1 MVRAPAVAAVASVAV
16 AAAVVAAGGNLGL
29 GMLKRACVKVG
40 PGGSCDG
47 AQDPYGKPDGFLF
60 FQQLLDYVVR
70 RGNVRGSV
78 VFDGNVAGLGRLSR
92 YLLRLSQMSQP
103 VSLFCEHRVSR
114 VKNRRVSRLRMPVEK
129 VSVARETGGTVPQEK
144 RRIGRKWL
152 RNCLSAG

>member
-1 MVRAPAVAAVASVAV
+1 MVAAVASVAV
-16 AAAVVAAGGNLGL
+16 AAAVVAAVGNLGL
-29 GMLKRACVKVG
+29 GMLKRAIVKVR

-47 AQDPYGKPDGFLF
+47 AQDPYGKPAGFF

-70 RGNVRGSV
+70 RGNVRSSV

-114 VKNRRVSRLRMPVEK
+114 VKNRRVSRLRMSVEK
-129 VSVARETGGTVPQEK
+129 VSVARETGGTVPKEK